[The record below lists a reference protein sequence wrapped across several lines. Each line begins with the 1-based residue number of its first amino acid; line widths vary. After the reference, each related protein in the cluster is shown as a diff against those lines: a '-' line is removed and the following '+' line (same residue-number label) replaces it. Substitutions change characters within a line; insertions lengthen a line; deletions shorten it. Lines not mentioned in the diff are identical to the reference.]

1 MQKHEYCEQIVWSIE
16 QLSSLSNEQLIMMAL
31 AELLETVPGID
42 RDKPE
47 LRALADTLQERGSNA
62 STNQ

>member
-1 MQKHEYCEQIVWSIE
+1 MQKHEYCEQIVWSMK
-16 QLSSLSNEQLIMMAL
+16 QLSNLSNEQLIMMAL

-47 LRALADTLQERGSNA
+47 LRALADTLQERESDE
-62 STNQ
+62 